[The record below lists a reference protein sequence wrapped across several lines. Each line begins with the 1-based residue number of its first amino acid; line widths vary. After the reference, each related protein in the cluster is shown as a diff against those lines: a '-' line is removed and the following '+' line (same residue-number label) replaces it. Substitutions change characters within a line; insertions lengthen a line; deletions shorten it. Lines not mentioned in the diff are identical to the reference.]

1 MLPLVSI
8 VITVYNR
15 QNYLPKAIE
24 SILTQSYSNFELLI
38 WDDGSTDKSLTIAHH
53 YAQQDDRIRV
63 LAAPHQGRG
72 ISIASA
78 CAEAKGKYL
87 GLVDSDDLLGQT
99 AIEETV
105 QILETQP
112 KIGMVYTDYILI
124 DKNAKYLGVG
134 ETCKIPYDREKL
146 LTTFM
151 VFHFRLKRRSVY
163 ESVGGFDPDFK
174 YAQDYDLCLK
184 ISEVAE
190 IYHLSEVRYYYRQH
204 EDAISTENRIDQ
216 LLHSKRAIQNAMTRR
231 GMDDQYGLEFK
242 FFANCT
248 IYKK

>member
-15 QNYLPKAIE
+15 ENYLPKAIE
-24 SILTQSYSNFELLI
+24 SILTQTYSNFELLI

-63 LAAPHQGRG
+63 IAAPHQGRG

-78 CAEAKGKYL
+78 CAEAKGEYL

-105 QILETQP
+105 QILEAQP

-124 DKNAKYLGVG
+124 DKTAKYLGVG

-151 VFHFRLKRRSVY
+151 VFHFRLKRRGVY

-190 IYHLSEVRYYYRQH
+190 IYHLPQVRYYYRQH
-204 EDAISTENRIDQ
+204 EDAISTENRIEQ

-231 GMDDQYGLEFK
+231 GMDDEYGLEFK

-248 IYKK
+248 IFKK

>member
-15 QNYLPKAIE
+15 ENYLPKAIE
-24 SILTQSYSNFELLI
+24 SILAQTYSNFELLI

-63 LAAPHQGRG
+63 IAAPHQGRG

-124 DKNAKYLGVG
+124 DKNAKYIRVG

-163 ESVGGFDPDFK
+163 ESIGGFDPDFK

-190 IYHLSEVRYYYRQH
+190 IYHLPQVRYYYRQH
-204 EDAISTENRIDQ
+204 EDAISTENRIEQ

-231 GMDDQYGLEFK
+231 GMNDEYGLEFK

-248 IYKK
+248 IFKK

>member
-15 QNYLPKAIE
+15 ENYLPKAIE
-24 SILTQSYSNFELLI
+24 SILTQTYSNFELII

-63 LAAPHQGRG
+63 IAAPHQGRG

-78 CAEAKGKYL
+78 CAEAKGEYL

-190 IYHLSEVRYYYRQH
+190 IYHLPQVRYYYRQH
-204 EDAISTENRIDQ
+204 EDAISTENRIEQ

-231 GMDDQYGLEFK
+231 GMDDEYGLEFK

-248 IYKK
+248 VFKK